1 MDTRATGS
9 MNISSSA
16 RRRCAWKSGSRAKRP
31 LPMATSTILGRGD
44 GSRCHS
50 RRSCAPG
57 RKPPSP
63 RRSRW
68 QPLKRRRLRSPANL
82 PRAAHLVVCSL
93 CACRRRYDCCK
104 HAGNYE
110 CRGLQLPWLDGRRKS
125 MTTLYLTEEYA
136 LVRRESEGMLLVQIP
151 ARQGKDGVNPAPAR
165 SERIPLNKI
174 DEVIVLGE
182 ITLTASA
189 MHLLLEPDIEITFLG
204 RYGQFKGRLSPP
216 FSKNAILRMAQYR
229 AHQDMGKRCELAR
242 RFVIGKLMNQRT
254 MLQRSQRRQADA
266 EMKQAIEQINTL
278 LRQLAALPLDSTHVP
293 HKLASGDNRIAGT
306 PLEAILG
313 MEGAGSAAYFGCFG
327 NLLSDPKQW
336 PFPGRVKRPPTDP
349 VNALLSFG
357 YSLLTNRVASAVQV
371 VGFDHFVGYLHSSFY
386 GRPALALDLV
396 EEFRPIIVDSVVL
409 NMLNHRMLS
418 ADDFVV
424 ELGAYRLKQ
433 ERRKV
438 FFTKFEERLNEEVQ
452 HPLFGYKSTYH
463 HCIELQSRL
472 LAKYLTGEIDA
483 YPPLRIR

>member
-1 MDTRATGS
+1 MF
-9 MNISSSA
+9 M
-16 RRRCAWKSGSRAKRP
+16 P
-31 LPMATSTILGRGD
+31 
-44 GSRCHS
+44 
-50 RRSCAPG
+50 
-57 RKPPSP
+57 
-63 RRSRW
+63 
-68 QPLKRRRLRSPANL
+68 
-82 PRAAHLVVCSL
+82 
-93 CACRRRYDCCK
+93 
-104 HAGNYE
+104 
-110 CRGLQLPWLDGRRKS
+110 
-125 MTTLYLTEEYA
+125 TLYLTEAYA
-136 LVRRESEGMLLVQIP
+136 LVRRESEDCLLVQIP
-151 ARQGKDGVNPAPAR
+151 ARQGKDSGKPAPAR
-165 SERIPLNKI
+165 KERIPLIKI
-174 DEVIVLGE
+174 DEVVVLGE
-182 ITLTASA
+182 VTLTASA
-189 MHLLLEPDIEITFLG
+189 IHLLLERDIEITFLG
-204 RYGQFKGRLSPP
+204 QYGQFKGRLSPP

-229 AHQDMGKRCELAR
+229 AHQDMTRRCELAR

-278 LRQLAALPLDSTHVP
+278 LRQLAALPLDSAHVP

-313 MEGAGSAAYFGCFG
+313 MEGAGSAAYFNCFG
-327 NLLSDPKQW
+327 NLLSDPRQW

-357 YSLLTNRVASAVQV
+357 YSLLTTKVASAVQL

-424 ELGAYRLKQ
+424 EVGAYRLKQ

-438 FFTKFEERLNEEVQ
+438 FFAKFEERLNEEVQ
-452 HPLFGYKSTYH
+452 HPLFGYKSTYQ
-463 HCIELQSRL
+463 HCIELQTRL